1 MTFQEDYEICENI
14 LNNFADKLIAE
25 DKILKRRMKF
35 LEVAKAYLINGT
47 LDHSM
52 LCAGFA
58 WLDHSDKDPEE
69 IFRNIFHEILD
80 KSSKL

>member
-14 LNNFADKLIAE
+14 LDDFANKLITE

-35 LEVAKAYLINGT
+35 LEVAKAYFINGT
-47 LDHSM
+47 LDYSM

-58 WLDHSDKDPEE
+58 WLNHSEEDPEE
-69 IFRNIFHEILD
+69 IFKNIFHEILD
-80 KSSKL
+80 NSSKV